1 MIIKEPP
8 INTGYDVSNQFW
20 EITAVKNILSVAIML
35 SLTGCA
41 LKAPEVLQPPV
52 KQKTPAPEPEKKT
65 TLYSLFFG
73 QDEETDASSVVPS
86 TAEVKQPEVVTQQP
100 VIKPTIRKPAQIE
113 VKQPILPA
121 PIVKEAPIHKAIN
134 KAEIPPEPQPLETA
148 KRQTEEDSSIFSFFS
163 SKSTPAKV
171 NLQQECIGDIN
182 LPISLQRKFDEVKD
196 DSLLTQAIGGPGKG
210 KLCQGKVY
218 QVKKNAQVNL
228 FRTWNG
234 NNVAS
239 QHGNWWTFAAPRGS
253 IANYRQQNSICYQW
267 TPLDKLSHCRLKAG
281 SKIVVGTGQ
290 SVHCSDNLTYPASQT
305 QQVFIIDAPNAVAD
319 CRDYDASFSWTG
331 QVNKR

>member
-1 MIIKEPP
+1 MIIKEQP
-8 INTGYDVSNQFW
+8 INTGYDICNQFW
-20 EITAVKNILSVAIML
+20 EITAVKKIISVAIIL
-35 SLTGCA
+35 GLTGCA

-52 KQKTPAPEPEKKT
+52 EKETPAPDTEKKT

-73 QDEETDASSVVPS
+73 QDEDTDANSDAPSV
-86 TAEVKQPEVVTQQP
+86 TEIKQPEPVTQQP
-100 VIKPTIRKPAQIE
+100 IIKPTAVQQTQFEPETI
-113 VKQPILPA
+113 PA
-121 PIVKEAPIHKAIN
+121 PIVKEAPIHKSIN
-134 KAEIPPEPQPLETA
+134 KTEIPPEPQPVVVKKPTV
-148 KRQTEEDSSIFSFFS
+148 EEESSIFSFFS
-163 SKSTPAKV
+163 SKPAPAKV

-182 LPISLQRKFDEVKD
+182 LPISLQRKFDEVQD
-196 DSLLTQAIGGPGKG
+196 NNLLTQAIGNPGKG

-234 NNVAS
+234 NNVMS
-239 QHGNWWTFAAPRGS
+239 QYGNWWTFSAPRGS

-290 SVHCSDNLTYPASQT
+290 SVNCSDNLTYPASQT

-319 CRDYDASFSWTG
+319 CRDYDASFSWKG